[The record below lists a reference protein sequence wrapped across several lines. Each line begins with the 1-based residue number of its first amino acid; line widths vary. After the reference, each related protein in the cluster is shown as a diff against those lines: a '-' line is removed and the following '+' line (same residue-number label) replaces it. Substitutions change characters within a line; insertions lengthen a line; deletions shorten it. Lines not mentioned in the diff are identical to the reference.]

1 MNRRDFLKVTGAAA
15 AGAVGAAAML
25 AGEAQAAAINPES
38 PLVRRGEALALRAGA
53 AQQAAGLALPP
64 HPSNGEEEAYPHYIA
79 SFSKGLPHDN
89 RGEVDPAAYRAL
101 LDALASKAPA
111 SFEQIPLGGTLRF
124 TSPQSAYAFDLIGP
138 DSHGMAVRPA
148 PRIDSPEGAGELA
161 ELYWMAVARDI
172 PFGHFD
178 TDPTIA
184 AACRELS
191 TLTDF
196 RGPKRSGRVTPET
209 VFRGTQPGCLVGPLI
224 SQFLWLPIPM
234 GAQPVEQRIQTTR
247 PGLDYLT
254 RFNYWL
260 AMQRGATAGADSFD
274 ATPRYIRSMRDIG
287 QWVHVDALYQAYHCA
302 CICLLGMRA
311 PLGPDLP
318 PVHSRTQ
325 AGFVEFGGPHVLT
338 LVTEVATRALK
349 ATWYQKWLVHRRL
362 RPEAYGG
369 LIHQRLTGNA
379 DYPVHPEVLNS
390 AAAAA
395 VYSRNGSYLL
405 PVAYP
410 EGCPAHPSYTAG
422 HATVAGACVTI
433 LKAFFDENWV
443 IPNPVVPDDEGFSL
457 LPYSGPALTVRNEL
471 DKLANNIGIGRNM
484 AGLHYRSDNHESLL
498 LGEAVALAM
507 LAEQKACHNQRFSF
521 SLTTFSGERV
531 TL

>member
-15 AGAVGAAAML
+15 SGAVGAAAML

-287 QWVHVDALYQAYHCA
+287 QWVHVDALYQA
-302 CICLLGMRA
+302 
-311 PLGPDLP
+311 
-318 PVHSRTQ
+318 
-325 AGFVEFGGPHVLT
+325 
-338 LVTEVATRALK
+338 
-349 ATWYQKWLVHRRL
+349 
-362 RPEAYGG
+362 
-369 LIHQRLTGNA
+369 
-379 DYPVHPEVLNS
+379 
-390 AAAAA
+390 
-395 VYSRNGSYLL
+395 
-405 PVAYP
+405 
-410 EGCPAHPSYTAG
+410 
-422 HATVAGACVTI
+422 
-433 LKAFFDENWV
+433 
-443 IPNPVVPDDEGFSL
+443 
-457 LPYSGPALTVRNEL
+457 
-471 DKLANNIGIGRNM
+471 
-484 AGLHYRSDNHESLL
+484 
-498 LGEAVALAM
+498 
-507 LAEQKACHNQRFSF
+507 
-521 SLTTFSGERV
+521 
-531 TL
+531 